1 MLSKIL
7 LKCAEVA
14 FTRHRTLFKSSRT
27 LSQFLECQLQFS
39 ELLQSPESA
48 PFKPHV
54 LLSLRQKEAMT
65 VLPQEDVRAHLS
77 VAVLRRA
84 CTGLLKVLSCR
95 TFMGSLGVWPWYK
108 ISIFFRIVWDSFFL
122 AKLIFEDL
130 FLKETISASC
140 GTGSCHVSF
149 LYEKS
154 SSCYSH
160 YPPFHTRP
168 LTSVH
173 QWLPRMRTCLC
184 G

>member
-1 MLSKIL
+1 MCWGCIYKAQNIVQVQQNFVSVLRVP
-7 LKCAEVA
+7 VA
-14 FTRHRTLFKSSRT
+14 VLWITTEPGVSSIQAT
-27 LSQFLECQLQFS
+27 CPFVS
-39 ELLQSPESA
+39 ET
-48 PFKPHV
+48 
-54 LLSLRQKEAMT
+54 QKEAVT
-65 VLPQEDVRAHLS
+65 FLPQEDVRAHLS

-84 CTGLLKVLSCR
+84 CRGLLKVLSCR

-130 FLKETISASC
+130 FLKETVSASC
-140 GTGSCHVSF
+140 GTGYCYVSF

-160 YPPFHTRP
+160 YPPFHTRQ

-173 QWLPRMRTCLC
+173 QWLSFMRTCLC